1 MKPTMSAVAINVDDF
16 AGIGRKNFNPN
27 NKEEQ
32 MQSVIEIIGA
42 GGRNRTDTGLK
53 PRGIL
58 SQDPT
63 NRRFPIIFE
72 YL

>member
-1 MKPTMSAVAINVDDF
+1 MSAVAINFDDF

-27 NKEEQ
+27 NNEEQ

-42 GGRNRTDTGLK
+42 GGRNRTDTGSK

-58 SQDPT
+58 RPSDQ
-63 NRRFPIIFE
+63 
-72 YL
+72 